1 MQSMD
6 VFYNKGLLK
15 KYAKFTGKHLCQS
28 LIFNKVASLSL
39 EDLISTIAPP
49 LFQLT
54 YTSCR
59 IIQFTHAK
67 TVFKATNYLQNS
79 CFTLKLNESTNKE
92 TKTLIKN

>member
-15 KYAKFTGKHLCQS
+15 KCAKFTGKHLCQS

-39 EDLISTIAPP
+39 EDLI
-49 LFQLT
+49 T